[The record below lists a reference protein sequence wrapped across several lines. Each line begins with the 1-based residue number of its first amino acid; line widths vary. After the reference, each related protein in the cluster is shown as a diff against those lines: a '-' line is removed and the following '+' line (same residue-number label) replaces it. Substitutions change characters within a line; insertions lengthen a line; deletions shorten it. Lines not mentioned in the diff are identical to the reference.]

1 MNALFTPEA
10 LAALHVRI
18 EEVAAL
24 LGFEAWTYNMD
35 THPSV
40 VDVQWSAPSDYR
52 QDPWQGKEASFPM
65 AYLTMSD
72 EDVKASALGLVHTAA
87 LAEAAAAEKRVK
99 VQAIAAA
106 QRRVE
111 RAEQAEAHA
120 LHNAKAETAMAKA
133 VLALLES

>member
-40 VDVQWSAPSDYR
+40 VDVQWSAPSDHC
-52 QDPWQGKEASFPM
+52 QDPWQEKEASFPM
-65 AYLTMSD
+65 AYLTMLD
-72 EDVKASALGLVHTAA
+72 EDVKASALGIAHTVAVA
-87 LAEAAAAEKRVK
+87 KAAAEEEIQKS
-99 VQAIAAA
+99 QAIAAA